1 MGWLKKHW
9 GWIAVMVGAAA
20 AFLAGRG
27 LTKREIASALALRK
41 LNDATASHT
50 QAQRRAD
57 ELKAKSDHLAERL
70 LEEELILQAQKKEA
84 NALSPDAVIIDLK
97 RRKIIK

>member
-1 MGWLKKHW
+1 MDWLKAHW
-9 GWIAVMVGAAA
+9 GWIAVMIGAAA

-41 LNDATASHT
+41 LNDAT
-50 QAQRRAD
+50 QAHGVAQKRAD
-57 ELKAKSDHLAERL
+57 ELKARGEVLAEKL
-70 LEEELILQAQKKEA
+70 LEEELVLQAQKKEA

-97 RRKIIK
+97 RRRLIK